1 MKKLKE
7 LYPDHWEKDMP
18 NANEEFRGP
27 EQILKE
33 LENLDEYSEWLRTKI
48 SNPDD
53 DDEAFGGHVSLAI
66 QEMKKALKHFP
77 KTYVNECLP
86 LEDENILGEFIDK
99 EKMEDV
105 TEKNN

>member
-1 MKKLKE
+1 MEKIKIKD

-27 EQILKE
+27 KQVLKD

-48 SNPDD
+48 SNPDY

-66 QEMKKALKHFP
+66 QEMKEALKHFP
-77 KTYVNECLP
+77 QTYVNECLP
-86 LEDENILGEFIDK
+86 RELKTPTDRQTK
-99 EKMEDV
+99 EEIPF
-105 TEKNN
+105 